1 MQQEHKQNGV
11 HHAILEN
18 RNRLLLTGITEIDS
32 FDERA
37 VVVYTQL
44 GELTVLGR
52 NLHMNQMSLESGEVS
67 IEGDVQ
73 ALRYGDRDKQAPLT
87 MLGRLFR

>member
-1 MQQEHKQNGV
+1 MSEQPNNGI

-18 RNRLLLTGITEIDS
+18 RNRLLLTGVTEIDS

-44 GELTVLGR
+44 GELTVLGK
-52 NLHMNQMSLESGEVS
+52 NLHMNRMSVESGEVS
-67 IEGDVQ
+67 VEGEIL
-73 ALRYGDRDKQAPLT
+73 AMRYGDRDRQAPLNV
-87 MLGRLFR
+87 LGRLFR

>member
-1 MQQEHKQNGV
+1 MSETIRAGV

-18 RNRLLLTGITEIDS
+18 RNQLLLTGVTEIDS

-44 GELTVLGR
+44 GELTILGK
-52 NLHMNQMSLESGEVS
+52 NLHMNRMSIESGEVS
-67 IEGDVQ
+67 VEGEIM
-73 ALRYGDRDKQAPLT
+73 ALRYGDKDRQAPLNL
-87 MLGRLFR
+87 LGRLFR

>member
-1 MQQEHKQNGV
+1 MGEQTNNGV

-18 RNRLLLTGITEIDS
+18 RNRLLLTGVTEIDS

-44 GELTVLGR
+44 GELTVLGK
-52 NLHMNQMSLESGEVS
+52 NLHMNRMSVESGEVS
-67 IEGDVQ
+67 VEGEIL
-73 ALRYGDRDKQAPLT
+73 AMRYGDRDRQAPLSV
-87 MLGRLFR
+87 LGRLFR

>member
-1 MQQEHKQNGV
+1 MGEQPNNGI

-18 RNRLLLTGITEIDS
+18 RNRLLLTGVTEIDS

-44 GELTVLGR
+44 GELTVLGK
-52 NLHMNQMSLESGEVS
+52 NLHMNRMSVESGEVS
-67 IEGDVQ
+67 VEGEIL
-73 ALRYGDRDKQAPLT
+73 AMRYGDRDRQAPLN

>member
-1 MQQEHKQNGV
+1 MSETIRAGV

-18 RNRLLLTGITEIDS
+18 RNQLLLTGVTEIDS

-44 GELTVLGR
+44 GELTILGK
-52 NLHMNQMSLESGEVS
+52 NLHMNRMS
-67 IEGDVQ
+67 IESVKYLWRERSWHC
-73 ALRYGDRDKQAPLT
+73 AMVIRT
-87 MLGRLFR
+87 GRHR

>member
-1 MQQEHKQNGV
+1 MSEQTNCGV

-18 RNRLLLTGITEIDS
+18 RNRLLLTGVTEIDS

-44 GELTVLGR
+44 GELTVLGK
-52 NLHMNQMSLESGEVS
+52 NLHMNRMSVESGEVS
-67 IEGDVQ
+67 VEGEIL
-73 ALRYGDRDKQAPLT
+73 AMRYGDKDRQAPLSL
-87 MLGRLFR
+87 LGRLFR